1 MRTAG
6 EESAALRRHVCTQ
19 HELIRMTSTEGAR
32 FAFKFPPNGPNLTHL
47 FVDRVLSQENA
58 LLMPSC
64 GVLLGLILGHG
75 DLFENTAGVGPTKGG
90 ELGKEILLR
99 KTDMTLGVCQLSGG
113 KEDEVKANRSKPW
126 LVRSRTRMRGPFAYF

>member
-1 MRTAG
+1 
-6 EESAALRRHVCTQ
+6 
-19 HELIRMTSTEGAR
+19 MTSTEGAR

-90 ELGKEILLR
+90 
-99 KTDMTLGVCQLSGG
+99 GVGQGNPTQ
-113 KEDEVKANRSKPW
+113 ENRYDPRCVSTEW
-126 LVRSRTRMRGPFAYF
+126 RQGRRGEG